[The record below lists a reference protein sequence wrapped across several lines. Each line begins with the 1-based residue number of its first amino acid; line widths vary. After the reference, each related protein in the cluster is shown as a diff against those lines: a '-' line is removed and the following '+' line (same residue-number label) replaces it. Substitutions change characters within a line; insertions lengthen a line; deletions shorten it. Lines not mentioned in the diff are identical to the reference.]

1 LQREHASAFCIGV
14 DSTNNSGTEIELAW
28 ATVCLFQSCMG
39 WLDMYSVWKEKYK
52 KIQGQDEAEL
62 NTIVNDISDLLGRTS
77 SKQMFC

>member
-1 LQREHASAFCIGV
+1 
-14 DSTNNSGTEIELAW
+14 
-28 ATVCLFQSCMG
+28 MG

-52 KIQGQDEAEL
+52 RIQGQDEAEL